1 MQPSAHATT
10 LNFDEVSFKEHG
22 VSVLPSSKI
31 ISSLC
36 VCTTAWVRYSSVNVY
51 DRQYKRYIH
60 STFTNQV
67 FAKRRPVTQ
76 FRALIARN
84 WVLDH
89 LLANSGCPKNRSIL
103 APVLFRTARNCSATE
118 TETQQAFLKWY
129 NQPMAQTWHQL
140 SSKFCQKDRLKPRS
154 G

>member
-1 MQPSAHATT
+1 MLRTSINLKAIRFVHTCSRQHMRQPR
-10 LNFDEVSFKEHG
+10 NFDEVSFKEHG

-36 VCTTAWVRYSSVNVY
+36 VCTTGFDTARSMFMIASING
-51 DRQYKRYIH
+51 
-60 STFTNQV
+60 TFTVYFHQV
-67 FAKRRPVTQ
+67 FAKRRPITQ
-76 FRALIARN
+76 FRALLARN

-118 TETQQAFLKWY
+118 TET
-129 NQPMAQTWHQL
+129 
-140 SSKFCQKDRLKPRS
+140 
-154 G
+154 